1 MVRIIVK
8 YPADVNVLAGP
19 EVDNFTL
26 IVIFAFMQIIPTQA
40 ITILLAQMKNYTNLY
55 VICIFYTHSL
65 IFYDLHANPNNSVII
80 SEIC

>member
-1 MVRIIVK
+1 MD
-8 YPADVNVLAGP
+8 DVGTVP
-19 EVDNFTL
+19 TFVVDNFTL

-65 IFYDLHANPNNSVII
+65 IFYDLHANPNNRVII